1 MLRSAEPITGPP
13 WVLRKFRTHAGI
25 APCLGYPAF
34 SAEVRSDVLQ
44 ASRSSCIALVVRV
57 CQHRWIRP
65 YLHFTALGA
74 GPNVSSHLPL
84 GSPDKPAG
92 LGFTQCSIRHT
103 RLALTTHRIGD
114 FLLRGRPRML
124 WSPSSFEGRGKRGVH
139 GTFHQFQYHL
149 VRSKSAADAAHCR
162 TPVALGAQ
170 RSVPAVKGGI
180 ARAPGSQKR
189 GSGHVAWAQT
199 VERSNDQMNSR
210 AWCNG
215 RAFLDFHACD
225 WCGILAEPHGRQH
238 LW

>member
-1 MLRSAEPITGPP
+1 VLRSAEPITGPP

-44 ASRSSCIALVVRV
+44 ASRLSCIALVVRV

-65 YLHFTALGA
+65 YLHFTTLGA

-84 GSPDKPAG
+84 GSRDKPAG

-124 WSPSSFEGRGKRGVH
+124 WSPSSFEGWGKRGVH

-149 VRSKSAADAAHCR
+149 VRSTSAADAAHCR
-162 TPVALGAQ
+162 T
-170 RSVPAVKGGI
+170 RSLS
-180 ARAPGSQKR
+180 ARSAHPLLSF
-189 GSGHVAWAQT
+189 V
-199 VERSNDQMNSR
+199 
-210 AWCNG
+210 
-215 RAFLDFHACD
+215 
-225 WCGILAEPHGRQH
+225 H
-238 LW
+238 LCF